1 MVSRR
6 QTYSHL
12 CPNYILDVFTF
23 ISSIVHWCVDA
34 IYQFRDSAKAA
45 GYKLAY
51 RYGFQLGDGPD
62 VKKNNLKL
70 YKIFET
76 NEREFMD
83 ANCENGDVSPFINQ
97 TLMDVYRET
106 VYQGPHAIAWRMI
119 ILFRLLPIL
128 EKLAPHLLWKEGGG
142 ITGYTLV
149 STGVLLHISLQ
160 LLSLLIIF

>member
-1 MVSRR
+1 V
-6 QTYSHL
+6 
-12 CPNYILDVFTF
+12 
-23 ISSIVHWCVDA
+23 

-128 EKLAPHLLWKEGGG
+128 EKLAPHLL
-142 ITGYTLV
+142 
-149 STGVLLHISLQ
+149 GVLYTPPRVSMDSTKTLRSLCG
-160 LLSLLIIF
+160 LLRDSMRSL